1 MKYYILLIYLLAF
14 SLATEGNTA
23 VKDSLSEALPSASSP
38 LQKLEIMTN
47 LMDLSRQEE
56 QVEYAKQLYWLALEE
71 DEDYYKEAA
80 LTEILRFY
88 VNTDAK
94 DSAKVYL
101 AEAERELKG
110 KARDFLVTYMKTIMD
125 VRVVYYTKGED
136 RMKLIEKYKLR
147 LETEKDMPVLDK
159 ISNYYLL
166 GMANSNRVD
175 PKNQDAIYK
184 EVCYYM
190 NNLIELSDNI
200 PLRYSYLFRLNTLN
214 ILSLMEATPENR
226 VKASLRYLNM
236 QKEYADTKEMK
247 KRPYT
252 SKRHL
257 LNAYSTLATAAET
270 VGKDMATYYFNYFI
284 DLNRKYPED
293 AAFSAEY
300 DRYFT
305 SLNYYKSIR
314 DFQKAADYNDSVIYY
329 FRHGDFQFNLTENIV
344 LTLKDKIDCLDS
356 LHRYKDA
363 YEAYKEYSVLLDSAR
378 TRSMENK
385 VEDLEIK
392 KYVDELVVEK
402 KALEIDLQ
410 KSRSQLYLFLALLI
424 LSICF
429 GIFIFFR
436 LGKIKSLYKELQE
449 SNRLVIIASEKAQ
462 ESERMKNAFIKNMCH
477 EVRTPL
483 NAING
488 FAELITSDGISPE
501 EKKEFSKIIY
511 TNCHNITSMMND
523 VLVIAQLDSSN
534 EVLPLEPVHI
544 SLLCHHE
551 MNKLKKLQQKPDIHY
566 QVEGDKSNDL
576 IYSDPNHFGIIIS
589 HLLNNANKFTNQ
601 GSITLSYQPEEEGRI
616 MCICVTDTGCGIPA
630 DKSEW
635 IFERFTKN
643 DDFIPVRASASTSAA
658 SSPNAS
664 TVPSNWIPVTP
675 GEPGSFYGF
684 RLIPTNSQQVFFW
697 QTCPINHHLIS
708 SVFLRCKPF
717 PDIRQFA

>member
-270 VGKDMATYYFNYFI
+270 VGKDMATHYFNYFI

-329 FRHGDFQFNLTENIV
+329 FRHGDFQFDLTENIV

-378 TRSMENK
+378 TRSMEKK

-392 KYVDELVVEK
+392 KHVDELVVEK

-601 GSITLSYQPEEEGRI
+601 GSITLSYQPEEEGKI

-643 DDFIPVRASASTSAA
+643 DDFIP
-658 SSPNAS
+658 
-664 TVPSNWIPVTP
+664 
-675 GEPGSFYGF
+675 GSGLGLYLC
-684 RLIPTNSQQVFFW
+684 RLITQRLNGSLKLD
-697 QTCPINHHLIS
+697 TCYTGGARFILRLPINPY
-708 SVFLRCKPF
+708 K
-717 PDIRQFA
+717 

>member
-166 GMANSNRVD
+166 GMANSNRGD

-329 FRHGDFQFNLTENIV
+329 FRHGNFQFDLTENIV

-392 KYVDELVVEK
+392 KHVDELVVEK

-424 LSICF
+424 LSISF

-601 GSITLSYQPEEEGRI
+601 GSITLSYRPEEEGRI

-643 DDFIPVRASASTSAA
+643 DDFIP
-658 SSPNAS
+658 
-664 TVPSNWIPVTP
+664 
-675 GEPGSFYGF
+675 GSGLGRYLC
-684 RLIPTNSQQVFFW
+684 RLITQRLNGSLKLD
-697 QTCPINHHLIS
+697 TCYTGGARFILRLPINPY
-708 SVFLRCKPF
+708 K
-717 PDIRQFA
+717 

>member
-38 LQKLEIMTN
+38 VQKLEIMTN

-329 FRHGDFQFNLTENIV
+329 FRHGNFQFDLTENIV

-392 KYVDELVVEK
+392 KHVDELVVEK

-424 LSICF
+424 LSISF

-643 DDFIPVRASASTSAA
+643 DDFIP
-658 SSPNAS
+658 
-664 TVPSNWIPVTP
+664 
-675 GEPGSFYGF
+675 GSGLGLYLC
-684 RLIPTNSQQVFFW
+684 RLITQRLNGSLKLD
-697 QTCPINHHLIS
+697 TCYTGGARFILRLPINPY
-708 SVFLRCKPF
+708 K
-717 PDIRQFA
+717 

>member
-214 ILSLMEATPENR
+214 ILSLMDATPENR

-329 FRHGDFQFNLTENIV
+329 FRHGDFQFDLTENIV

-601 GSITLSYQPEEEGRI
+601 GSITLSYRPEEEGRI

-643 DDFIPVRASASTSAA
+643 DDFIP
-658 SSPNAS
+658 
-664 TVPSNWIPVTP
+664 
-675 GEPGSFYGF
+675 GSGLGLYLC
-684 RLIPTNSQQVFFW
+684 RLITQRLNGSLKLDTSYTGGARFILRL
-697 QTCPINHHLIS
+697 PINPY
-708 SVFLRCKPF
+708 K
-717 PDIRQFA
+717 

>member
-300 DRYFT
+300 DRNFT

-329 FRHGDFQFNLTENIV
+329 FRHGNFQFDLTENIV

-392 KYVDELVVEK
+392 KHVDELVVEK

-424 LSICF
+424 LSISF

-601 GSITLSYQPEEEGRI
+601 GSITLSYRPEEEGRI

-643 DDFIPVRASASTSAA
+643 DDFIP
-658 SSPNAS
+658 
-664 TVPSNWIPVTP
+664 
-675 GEPGSFYGF
+675 GSGLGLYLC
-684 RLIPTNSQQVFFW
+684 RLITQRLNGSLKLD
-697 QTCPINHHLIS
+697 TCYTGGARFILRLPINPY
-708 SVFLRCKPF
+708 K
-717 PDIRQFA
+717 

>member
-94 DSAKVYL
+94 DSAKGYL

-329 FRHGDFQFNLTENIV
+329 FRHGDFQFDLTENIV

-601 GSITLSYQPEEEGRI
+601 GSITLSYRPEEEGRI

-643 DDFIPVRASASTSAA
+643 DDFIP
-658 SSPNAS
+658 
-664 TVPSNWIPVTP
+664 
-675 GEPGSFYGF
+675 GSGLGLYLC
-684 RLIPTNSQQVFFW
+684 RLITQRLNGSLKLD
-697 QTCPINHHLIS
+697 TCYTGGARFILRLPINPY
-708 SVFLRCKPF
+708 K
-717 PDIRQFA
+717 

>member
-392 KYVDELVVEK
+392 KHVDELVVEK

-576 IYSDPNHFGIIIS
+576 IYSHPNHFGIIIS

-643 DDFIPVRASASTSAA
+643 DDFIP
-658 SSPNAS
+658 
-664 TVPSNWIPVTP
+664 
-675 GEPGSFYGF
+675 GSGLGLYLC
-684 RLIPTNSQQVFFW
+684 RLITQRLNGSLKLD
-697 QTCPINHHLIS
+697 TCYTGGARFILRLPINPY
-708 SVFLRCKPF
+708 K
-717 PDIRQFA
+717 

>member
-329 FRHGDFQFNLTENIV
+329 FRHGDFQFDLTENIV

-601 GSITLSYQPEEEGRI
+601 GSITLSYQPEEEGKI

-643 DDFIPVRASASTSAA
+643 DDFIP
-658 SSPNAS
+658 
-664 TVPSNWIPVTP
+664 
-675 GEPGSFYGF
+675 GSGLGLYLC
-684 RLIPTNSQQVFFW
+684 RLITQRLNGSLKLD
-697 QTCPINHHLIS
+697 TCYTGGARFILRLPINPY
-708 SVFLRCKPF
+708 K
-717 PDIRQFA
+717 

>member
-314 DFQKAADYNDSVIYY
+314 DFQKAADYNVSLIYY
-329 FRHGDFQFNLTENIV
+329 FRHGDFQFDLTENIV

-601 GSITLSYQPEEEGRI
+601 GSITLSYRPEEEGRI

-643 DDFIPVRASASTSAA
+643 DDFIP
-658 SSPNAS
+658 
-664 TVPSNWIPVTP
+664 
-675 GEPGSFYGF
+675 GSGLGLYLC
-684 RLIPTNSQQVFFW
+684 RLITQRLNGSLKLD
-697 QTCPINHHLIS
+697 TCYTGGARFILRLPINPY
-708 SVFLRCKPF
+708 K
-717 PDIRQFA
+717 

>member
-236 QKEYADTKEMK
+236 QKEYADTKEME

-329 FRHGDFQFNLTENIV
+329 FRHGDFQFDLTENIV

-643 DDFIPVRASASTSAA
+643 DDFIP
-658 SSPNAS
+658 
-664 TVPSNWIPVTP
+664 
-675 GEPGSFYGF
+675 GSGLGLYLC
-684 RLIPTNSQQVFFW
+684 RLITQRLNGSLKLD
-697 QTCPINHHLIS
+697 TCYTGGARFILRLPINPY
-708 SVFLRCKPF
+708 K
-717 PDIRQFA
+717 

>member
-1 MKYYILLIYLLAF
+1 M
-14 SLATEGNTA
+14 
-23 VKDSLSEALPSASSP
+23 
-38 LQKLEIMTN
+38 
-47 LMDLSRQEE
+47 
-56 QVEYAKQLYWLALEE
+56 
-71 DEDYYKEAA
+71 
-80 LTEILRFY
+80 
-88 VNTDAK
+88 NTDAK

-329 FRHGDFQFNLTENIV
+329 FRHGNFQFDLTENIV

-392 KYVDELVVEK
+392 KHVDELVVEK

-601 GSITLSYQPEEEGRI
+601 GSITLSYQPEEEGKI

-643 DDFIPVRASASTSAA
+643 DDFIP
-658 SSPNAS
+658 
-664 TVPSNWIPVTP
+664 
-675 GEPGSFYGF
+675 GSGLGLYLC
-684 RLIPTNSQQVFFW
+684 RLITQRLNGSLKLD
-697 QTCPINHHLIS
+697 TCYTGGARFILRLPINPY
-708 SVFLRCKPF
+708 K
-717 PDIRQFA
+717 

>member
-56 QVEYAKQLYWLALEE
+56 QMEYAKQLYWLALEE

-392 KYVDELVVEK
+392 KHVDELVVEK

-643 DDFIPVRASASTSAA
+643 DDFIP
-658 SSPNAS
+658 
-664 TVPSNWIPVTP
+664 
-675 GEPGSFYGF
+675 GSGLGLYLC
-684 RLIPTNSQQVFFW
+684 RLITQRLNGSLKLD
-697 QTCPINHHLIS
+697 TCYTGGARFILRLPINPY
-708 SVFLRCKPF
+708 K
-717 PDIRQFA
+717 

>member
-392 KYVDELVVEK
+392 KHVDELVVEK

-424 LSICF
+424 LSISF

-589 HLLNNANKFTNQ
+589 HLLSNANKFTNQ
-601 GSITLSYQPEEEGRI
+601 GSITLSYRPEEEGRI

-643 DDFIPVRASASTSAA
+643 DDFIP
-658 SSPNAS
+658 
-664 TVPSNWIPVTP
+664 
-675 GEPGSFYGF
+675 GSGLGLYLC
-684 RLIPTNSQQVFFW
+684 RLITQRLNGSLKLD
-697 QTCPINHHLIS
+697 TCYTGGARFILRLPINPY
-708 SVFLRCKPF
+708 K
-717 PDIRQFA
+717 

>member
-101 AEAERELKG
+101 AEADRELKG

-329 FRHGDFQFNLTENIV
+329 FRHGDFQFDLTENIV

-392 KYVDELVVEK
+392 KYVDELVVEN

-643 DDFIPVRASASTSAA
+643 DDFIP
-658 SSPNAS
+658 
-664 TVPSNWIPVTP
+664 
-675 GEPGSFYGF
+675 GSGLGLYLC
-684 RLIPTNSQQVFFW
+684 RLITQRLNGSLKLD
-697 QTCPINHHLIS
+697 TCYTGGARFILRLPINPY
-708 SVFLRCKPF
+708 K
-717 PDIRQFA
+717 

>member
-270 VGKDMATYYFNYFI
+270 VGKDMATHYFNYFI

-392 KYVDELVVEK
+392 KHVDELVVEK

-601 GSITLSYQPEEEGRI
+601 GSITLSYRPEEEGRI

-643 DDFIPVRASASTSAA
+643 DDFIP
-658 SSPNAS
+658 
-664 TVPSNWIPVTP
+664 
-675 GEPGSFYGF
+675 GSGLGLYLC
-684 RLIPTNSQQVFFW
+684 RLITQRLNGSLKLD
-697 QTCPINHHLIS
+697 TCYTGGARFILRLPINPY
-708 SVFLRCKPF
+708 K
-717 PDIRQFA
+717 

>member
-329 FRHGDFQFNLTENIV
+329 FRHGDFQFDLTENIV

-589 HLLNNANKFTNQ
+589 HLLSNANKFTNQ
-601 GSITLSYQPEEEGRI
+601 GSITLSYRPEEEGRI

-643 DDFIPVRASASTSAA
+643 DDFIP
-658 SSPNAS
+658 
-664 TVPSNWIPVTP
+664 
-675 GEPGSFYGF
+675 GSGLGLYLC
-684 RLIPTNSQQVFFW
+684 RLITQRLNGSLKLD
-697 QTCPINHHLIS
+697 TCYTGGARFILRLPINPY
-708 SVFLRCKPF
+708 K
-717 PDIRQFA
+717 

>member
-270 VGKDMATYYFNYFI
+270 VGKDMATHYFNYFI

-314 DFQKAADYNDSVIYY
+314 NFQKAADYNDSVIYY

-392 KYVDELVVEK
+392 KHVDELVVEK

-643 DDFIPVRASASTSAA
+643 DDFIP
-658 SSPNAS
+658 
-664 TVPSNWIPVTP
+664 
-675 GEPGSFYGF
+675 GSGLGLYLC
-684 RLIPTNSQQVFFW
+684 RLITQRLNGSLKLD
-697 QTCPINHHLIS
+697 TCYTGGARFILRLPINPY
-708 SVFLRCKPF
+708 K
-717 PDIRQFA
+717 

>member
-329 FRHGDFQFNLTENIV
+329 FRHGDFQFDLTENIV

-544 SLLCHHE
+544 SLPCHHE

-643 DDFIPVRASASTSAA
+643 DDFIP
-658 SSPNAS
+658 
-664 TVPSNWIPVTP
+664 
-675 GEPGSFYGF
+675 GSGLGLYLC
-684 RLIPTNSQQVFFW
+684 RLITQRLNGSLKLD
-697 QTCPINHHLIS
+697 TCYTGGARFILRLPINPY
-708 SVFLRCKPF
+708 K
-717 PDIRQFA
+717 

>member
-329 FRHGDFQFNLTENIV
+329 FRHGDFQFDLTENIV

-392 KYVDELVVEK
+392 KHVDELVVEK

-601 GSITLSYQPEEEGRI
+601 GSITLSYRPEEEGRI
-616 MCICVTDTGCGIPA
+616 MCIRVTDTGCGIPA

-643 DDFIPVRASASTSAA
+643 DDFIP
-658 SSPNAS
+658 
-664 TVPSNWIPVTP
+664 
-675 GEPGSFYGF
+675 GSGLGLYLC
-684 RLIPTNSQQVFFW
+684 RLITQRLNGSLKLD
-697 QTCPINHHLIS
+697 TCYTGGARFILRLPINPY
-708 SVFLRCKPF
+708 K
-717 PDIRQFA
+717 

>member
-200 PLRYSYLFRLNTLN
+200 PFRYSSLFRLNTLN

-329 FRHGDFQFNLTENIV
+329 FRHGNFQFDLTENIV

-392 KYVDELVVEK
+392 KHVDELVVEK

-424 LSICF
+424 LSISF

-601 GSITLSYQPEEEGRI
+601 GSITLSYRPEEEGRI

-643 DDFIPVRASASTSAA
+643 DDFIP
-658 SSPNAS
+658 
-664 TVPSNWIPVTP
+664 
-675 GEPGSFYGF
+675 GSGLGLYLC
-684 RLIPTNSQQVFFW
+684 RLITQRLNGSLKLD
-697 QTCPINHHLIS
+697 TCYTGGARFILRLPINPY
-708 SVFLRCKPF
+708 K
-717 PDIRQFA
+717 

>member
-184 EVCYYM
+184 EVCYYI

-329 FRHGDFQFNLTENIV
+329 FRHGNFQFDLTENIV

-392 KYVDELVVEK
+392 KHVDELVVEK

-424 LSICF
+424 LSISF

-601 GSITLSYQPEEEGRI
+601 GSITLSYRPEEEGRI

-643 DDFIPVRASASTSAA
+643 DDFIP
-658 SSPNAS
+658 
-664 TVPSNWIPVTP
+664 
-675 GEPGSFYGF
+675 GSGLGLYLC
-684 RLIPTNSQQVFFW
+684 RLITQRLNGSLKLD
-697 QTCPINHHLIS
+697 TCYTGGARFILRLPINPY
-708 SVFLRCKPF
+708 K
-717 PDIRQFA
+717 

>member
-101 AEAERELKG
+101 AKAERELKG

-329 FRHGDFQFNLTENIV
+329 FRHGNFQFDLTENIV

-392 KYVDELVVEK
+392 KHVDELVVEK

-424 LSICF
+424 LSISF

-601 GSITLSYQPEEEGRI
+601 GSITLSYRPEEEGRI

-643 DDFIPVRASASTSAA
+643 DDFIP
-658 SSPNAS
+658 
-664 TVPSNWIPVTP
+664 
-675 GEPGSFYGF
+675 GSGLGLYLC
-684 RLIPTNSQQVFFW
+684 RLITQRLNGSLKLD
-697 QTCPINHHLIS
+697 TCYTGGARFILRLPINPY
-708 SVFLRCKPF
+708 K
-717 PDIRQFA
+717 

>member
-305 SLNYYKSIR
+305 SLNYKSIR

-329 FRHGDFQFNLTENIV
+329 FRHGDFQFDLTENIV

-643 DDFIPVRASASTSAA
+643 DDFIP
-658 SSPNAS
+658 
-664 TVPSNWIPVTP
+664 
-675 GEPGSFYGF
+675 GSGLGLYLC
-684 RLIPTNSQQVFFW
+684 RLITQRLNGSLKLD
-697 QTCPINHHLIS
+697 TCYTGGARFILRLPINPY
-708 SVFLRCKPF
+708 K
-717 PDIRQFA
+717 

>member
-329 FRHGDFQFNLTENIV
+329 FRHGNFQFDLTENIV

-601 GSITLSYQPEEEGRI
+601 GSITLSYRPEEEGRI

-643 DDFIPVRASASTSAA
+643 DDFIP
-658 SSPNAS
+658 
-664 TVPSNWIPVTP
+664 
-675 GEPGSFYGF
+675 GSGLGLYLC
-684 RLIPTNSQQVFFW
+684 RLITQRLNGSLKLD
-697 QTCPINHHLIS
+697 TCYTGGARFILRLPINPY
-708 SVFLRCKPF
+708 K
-717 PDIRQFA
+717 

>member
-125 VRVVYYTKGED
+125 FRVVYYTKGED

-329 FRHGDFQFNLTENIV
+329 FRHGDFQFDLTENIV

-601 GSITLSYQPEEEGRI
+601 GSITLSYRPEEEGRI

-643 DDFIPVRASASTSAA
+643 DDFIP
-658 SSPNAS
+658 
-664 TVPSNWIPVTP
+664 
-675 GEPGSFYGF
+675 GSGLGLYLC
-684 RLIPTNSQQVFFW
+684 RLITQRLNGSLKLD
-697 QTCPINHHLIS
+697 TCYTGGARFILRLPINPY
-708 SVFLRCKPF
+708 K
-717 PDIRQFA
+717 

>member
-136 RMKLIEKYKLR
+136 RMKLIEKYKLL

-329 FRHGDFQFNLTENIV
+329 FRHGDFQFDLTENIV

-392 KYVDELVVEK
+392 KHVDELVVEK

-410 KSRSQLYLFLALLI
+410 KSRSQLLI
-424 LSICF
+424 LSISF

-643 DDFIPVRASASTSAA
+643 DDFIP
-658 SSPNAS
+658 
-664 TVPSNWIPVTP
+664 
-675 GEPGSFYGF
+675 GSGLGLYLC
-684 RLIPTNSQQVFFW
+684 RLITQRLNGSLKLD
-697 QTCPINHHLIS
+697 TCYTGGARFILRLPINPY
-708 SVFLRCKPF
+708 K
-717 PDIRQFA
+717 

>member
-200 PLRYSYLFRLNTLN
+200 PLRYSYMFRLNTLN

-329 FRHGDFQFNLTENIV
+329 FRHGDFQFDLTENIV

-601 GSITLSYQPEEEGRI
+601 GSITLSYRPEEEGRI

-643 DDFIPVRASASTSAA
+643 DDFIP
-658 SSPNAS
+658 
-664 TVPSNWIPVTP
+664 
-675 GEPGSFYGF
+675 GSGLGLYLC
-684 RLIPTNSQQVFFW
+684 RLITQRLNGSLKLD
-697 QTCPINHHLIS
+697 TCYTGGARFILRLPINPY
-708 SVFLRCKPF
+708 K
-717 PDIRQFA
+717 

>member
-270 VGKDMATYYFNYFI
+270 VGKDMATHYFNYFI

-314 DFQKAADYNDSVIYY
+314 NFQKAADYNDSVIYY

-378 TRSMENK
+378 TRSMEKK

-392 KYVDELVVEK
+392 KHVDELVVEK

-643 DDFIPVRASASTSAA
+643 DDFIP
-658 SSPNAS
+658 
-664 TVPSNWIPVTP
+664 
-675 GEPGSFYGF
+675 GSGLGLYLC
-684 RLIPTNSQQVFFW
+684 RLITQRLNGSLKLD
-697 QTCPINHHLIS
+697 TCYTGGARFILRLPINPY
-708 SVFLRCKPF
+708 K
-717 PDIRQFA
+717 

>member
-1 MKYYILLIYLLAF
+1 MKHYILLIYFLAF
-14 SLATEGNTA
+14 SLSMEANTA
-23 VKDSLSEALPSASSP
+23 VKDSLSVALSSASSP
-38 LQKLEIMTN
+38 LQKLEIITN
-47 LMDLSRQEE
+47 LMDISRQEE
-56 QVEYAKQLYWLALEE
+56 QVEYAKQLYRLALEE

-94 DSAKVYL
+94 DSAKVYI

-125 VRVVYYTKGED
+125 VRIVYYTKGED

-190 NNLIELSDNI
+190 NNLIKLSDNI

-214 ILSLMEATPENR
+214 ILSLMEATPEDR

-257 LNAYSTLATAAET
+257 LNAYSTLATATET
-270 VGKDMATYYFNYFI
+270 VGRDMSTYYFNYFI
-284 DLNRKYPED
+284 SLNKKYPED

-329 FRHGDFQFNLTENIV
+329 FRHGDFQFDLTENIV

-363 YEAYKEYSVLLDSAR
+363 YEAYKEYTVLLDSAR

-392 KYVDELVVEK
+392 KHVDELVVEK
-402 KALEIDLQ
+402 KALEVDLQ

-449 SNRLVIIASEKAQ
+449 SNRLVVIASEKAQ

-488 FAELITSDGISPE
+488 FAELITGDGISPE

-511 TNCHNITSMMND
+511 TNCNNITSMMND

-544 SLLCHHE
+544 DLLCNHE
-551 MNKLKKLQQKPDIHY
+551 MNQLKKSQQKPDIHY
-566 QVEGDKSNDL
+566 LVEGDKNNDL
-576 IYSDPNHFGIIIS
+576 IYSDSNHFSIIIA
-589 HLLNNANKFTNQ
+589 HLLNNANKFTDR
-601 GSITLSYQPEEEGRI
+601 GSITLSYQSEDDGKT
-616 MCICVTDTGCGIPA
+616 MCISITDTGCGIPA

-643 DDFIPVRASASTSAA
+643 DDFIP
-658 SSPNAS
+658 
-664 TVPSNWIPVTP
+664 
-675 GEPGSFYGF
+675 GSGLGLYLC
-684 RLIPTNSQQVFFW
+684 RLITQRLNGSLKLDTGYTGGARFV
-697 QTCPINHHLIS
+697 
-708 SVFLRCKPF
+708 LRLPVNPYK
-717 PDIRQFA
+717 

>member
-226 VKASLRYLNM
+226 VKVSLRYLNM

-329 FRHGDFQFNLTENIV
+329 FRHGDFQFDLTENIV

-378 TRSMENK
+378 TRSMEKK

-392 KYVDELVVEK
+392 KHVDELVVEK

-643 DDFIPVRASASTSAA
+643 DDFIP
-658 SSPNAS
+658 
-664 TVPSNWIPVTP
+664 
-675 GEPGSFYGF
+675 GSGLGLYLC
-684 RLIPTNSQQVFFW
+684 RLITQRLNGSLKLD
-697 QTCPINHHLIS
+697 TCYTGGARFILRLPINPY
-708 SVFLRCKPF
+708 K
-717 PDIRQFA
+717 

>member
-329 FRHGDFQFNLTENIV
+329 FRHGNFQFDLTENIV

-392 KYVDELVVEK
+392 KHVDELVVEK

-424 LSICF
+424 LSISF

-462 ESERMKNAFIKNMCH
+462 ESERMTNAFIKNMCH

-643 DDFIPVRASASTSAA
+643 DDFIP
-658 SSPNAS
+658 
-664 TVPSNWIPVTP
+664 
-675 GEPGSFYGF
+675 GSGLGLYLC
-684 RLIPTNSQQVFFW
+684 RLITQRLNGSLKLD
-697 QTCPINHHLIS
+697 TCYTGGARFILRLPINPY
-708 SVFLRCKPF
+708 K
-717 PDIRQFA
+717 

>member
-200 PLRYSYLFRLNTLN
+200 PLRYSYMFRLNTLN

-329 FRHGDFQFNLTENIV
+329 FRHGDFQFDLTENIV

-589 HLLNNANKFTNQ
+589 HLLSNANKFTNQ
-601 GSITLSYQPEEEGRI
+601 GSITLSYRPEEEGRI

-643 DDFIPVRASASTSAA
+643 DDFIP
-658 SSPNAS
+658 
-664 TVPSNWIPVTP
+664 
-675 GEPGSFYGF
+675 GSGLGLYLC
-684 RLIPTNSQQVFFW
+684 RLITQRLNGSLKLD
-697 QTCPINHHLIS
+697 TCYTGGARFILRLPINPY
-708 SVFLRCKPF
+708 K
-717 PDIRQFA
+717 

>member
-71 DEDYYKEAA
+71 DEDYYKEVA

-314 DFQKAADYNDSVIYY
+314 NFQKAADYNDSVIYY

-392 KYVDELVVEK
+392 KHVDELVVEK

-601 GSITLSYQPEEEGRI
+601 GSITLSYQPEEEGKI

-643 DDFIPVRASASTSAA
+643 DDFIP
-658 SSPNAS
+658 
-664 TVPSNWIPVTP
+664 
-675 GEPGSFYGF
+675 GSGLGLYLC
-684 RLIPTNSQQVFFW
+684 RLITQRLNGSLKLD
-697 QTCPINHHLIS
+697 TCYTGGARFILRLPINPY
-708 SVFLRCKPF
+708 K
-717 PDIRQFA
+717 

>member
-1 MKYYILLIYLLAF
+1 
-14 SLATEGNTA
+14 
-23 VKDSLSEALPSASSP
+23 
-38 LQKLEIMTN
+38 
-47 LMDLSRQEE
+47 
-56 QVEYAKQLYWLALEE
+56 
-71 DEDYYKEAA
+71 
-80 LTEILRFY
+80 
-88 VNTDAK
+88 
-94 DSAKVYL
+94 
-101 AEAERELKG
+101 
-110 KARDFLVTYMKTIMD
+110 MD

-329 FRHGDFQFNLTENIV
+329 FRHGNFQFDLTENIV

-392 KYVDELVVEK
+392 KHVDELVVEK

-424 LSICF
+424 LSISF

-601 GSITLSYQPEEEGRI
+601 GSITLSYRPEEEGRI

-643 DDFIPVRASASTSAA
+643 DDFIP
-658 SSPNAS
+658 
-664 TVPSNWIPVTP
+664 
-675 GEPGSFYGF
+675 GSGLGLYLC
-684 RLIPTNSQQVFFW
+684 RLITQRLNGSLKLD
-697 QTCPINHHLIS
+697 TCYTGGARFILRLPINPY
-708 SVFLRCKPF
+708 K
-717 PDIRQFA
+717 

>member
-175 PKNQDAIYK
+175 PKNQNAIYK
-184 EVCYYM
+184 EICYYM

-329 FRHGDFQFNLTENIV
+329 FRHGNFQFDLTENIV

-392 KYVDELVVEK
+392 KHVDELVVEK

-601 GSITLSYQPEEEGRI
+601 GSITLSYRPEEEGRI

-643 DDFIPVRASASTSAA
+643 DDFIP
-658 SSPNAS
+658 
-664 TVPSNWIPVTP
+664 
-675 GEPGSFYGF
+675 GSGLGLYLC
-684 RLIPTNSQQVFFW
+684 RLITQRLNGSLKLD
-697 QTCPINHHLIS
+697 TCYTGGARFILRLPINPY
-708 SVFLRCKPF
+708 K
-717 PDIRQFA
+717 